1 MLKEQP
7 GMLIRLLIFLLLAA
21 CTPQTAED
29 GADGSP
35 GKRGLLL
42 ETFTAAGQVIYL
54 PVQPPSEAS
63 MAALIEGRLAEVN
76 GCLRIE
82 DSHYADGWLVIWP
95 SGSAVQAADSGIEIL
110 NEAGTPVARVGE
122 RLRAGGGALEN
133 AVSMAELDETIPGMP
148 IAGCPGPY
156 WVAAPLETLVQQAVP
171 DIYFEPFSSDGQILA
186 WFVYQSRSSPE
197 KEMLSGELALDEKR
211 CLRLKEYLLILPPD
225 TYLREDPLRLVDGDL
240 EPIAQIGEA
249 VQVTGAERKAGDY
262 RYFDNKV
269 QCAGPYWGV
278 NQITAAE

>member
-54 PVQPPSEAS
+54 PVQPPNEAS

-76 GCLRIE
+76 G
-82 DSHYADGWLVIWP
+82 
-95 SGSAVQAADSGIEIL
+95 
-110 NEAGTPVARVGE
+110 
-122 RLRAGGGALEN
+122 
-133 AVSMAELDETIPGMP
+133 
-148 IAGCPGPY
+148 
-156 WVAAPLETLVQQAVP
+156 
-171 DIYFEPFSSDGQILA
+171 
-186 WFVYQSRSSPE
+186 
-197 KEMLSGELALDEKR
+197 

-249 VQVTGAERKAGDY
+249 VQLTGAERKAADY